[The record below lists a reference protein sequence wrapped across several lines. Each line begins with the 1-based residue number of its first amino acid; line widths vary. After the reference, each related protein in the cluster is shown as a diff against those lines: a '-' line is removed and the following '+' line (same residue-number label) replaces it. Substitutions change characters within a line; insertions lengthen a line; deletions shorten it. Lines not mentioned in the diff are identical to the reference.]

1 MPSVILDE
9 TETTESFSNKLM
21 LSKEN
26 ITSVKDG
33 NDIISYGIT
42 NSRDSRRV
50 FQLMERYSV
59 LKVVSKSNRYSHAL
73 ITNFVFI
80 IFPFDMY
87 NLLR

>member
-1 MPSVILDE
+1 
-9 TETTESFSNKLM
+9 M
-21 LSKEN
+21 LSTEN

-73 ITNFVFI
+73 ITNFFFI

>member
-9 TETTESFSNKLM
+9 TETIESFSKKLM
-21 LSKEN
+21 LSTEN

-59 LKVVSKSNRYSHAL
+59 LKVVSKSNRYIHAL

-80 IFPFDMY
+80 IFSFDMY

>member
-9 TETTESFSNKLM
+9 TETIESFSNKLM
-21 LSKEN
+21 LSTEN

-80 IFPFDMY
+80 IFSFDMY

>member
-9 TETTESFSNKLM
+9 TETIESFSKKLM
-21 LSKEN
+21 LSTEN

-50 FQLMERYSV
+50 FQLIGNYSV
-59 LKVVSKSNRYSHAL
+59 FKY
-73 ITNFVFI
+73 FQ
-80 IFPFDMY
+80 
-87 NLLR
+87 NLTDIVMLLQPILFL

>member
-9 TETTESFSNKLM
+9 TETIESFSNKLM
-21 LSKEN
+21 LSTEN

-42 NSRDSRRV
+42 NSRDSRKV

-59 LKVVSKSNRYSHAL
+59 LKVVSKSNRHSHGF

-87 NLLR
+87 NLLS

>member
-9 TETTESFSNKLM
+9 TETIESFSNKLM
-21 LSKEN
+21 LSTEN

-42 NSRDSRRV
+42 NSRDSRTV

-80 IFPFDMY
+80 IFSFDMY

>member
-9 TETTESFSNKLM
+9 TETIESFSDKLM
-21 LSKEN
+21 LSTEN

-59 LKVVSKSNRYSHAL
+59 LKVVSKTNRYSHAL
-73 ITNFVFI
+73 ITNFFFI

>member
-9 TETTESFSNKLM
+9 TETIESFSNKLM
-21 LSKEN
+21 LSTEN

-50 FQLMERYSV
+50 FQLTEKYSV
-59 LKVVSKSNRYSHAL
+59 LK
-73 ITNFVFI
+73 
-80 IFPFDMY
+80 
-87 NLLR
+87 

>member
-1 MPSVILDE
+1 MSSVMLGE
-9 TETTESFSNKLM
+9 TETIESFSDKLM
-21 LSKEN
+21 LLTEN
-26 ITSVKDG
+26 ITSIKDENG
-33 NDIISYGIT
+33 IISYGIT

-80 IFPFDMY
+80 IFSFDMY

>member
-9 TETTESFSNKLM
+9 TETIESFSKKLM
-21 LSKEN
+21 LSTEN

-33 NDIISYGIT
+33 NDISYGIT

-73 ITNFVFI
+73 ITNFF
-80 IFPFDMY
+80 
-87 NLLR
+87 L

>member
-50 FQLMERYSV
+50 FQLIGNYSV
-59 LKVVSKSNRYSHAL
+59 FK
-73 ITNFVFI
+73 
-80 IFPFDMY
+80 
-87 NLLR
+87 

>member
-9 TETTESFSNKLM
+9 TETIKSFSNKLM
-21 LSKEN
+21 LSTEN

-80 IFPFDMY
+80 IFSFDMY

>member
-9 TETTESFSNKLM
+9 TETIESFSKKLM
-21 LSKEN
+21 LSTEN

-73 ITNFVFI
+73 ITNFF
-80 IFPFDMY
+80 
-87 NLLR
+87 L